1 MKTCKTITRD
11 FISDNFIFAD
21 ISSAGKEFDKQA
33 LVERINFWK
42 YVLKYQ
48 YNATY
53 QESILIGM
61 QKLGMDYFA
70 IIIAAAE
77 LSLKIVVVDYNRT
90 DKFRDLEYND
100 PKTKLLAPID
110 IFLHDLTDDMIKS
123 NPAIGAKYIF
133 FTKYSNRTYSTI
145 DTVDVVDDQ
154 LYNKVVSIQPNPSD
168 ILFRVTSSGTTDV
181 PKVIEHTHEF
191 ISAISFRNS
200 KLYKGTAV
208 HVNNLNHGASASVTL
223 LPLLANDQIDKHL
236 FYDCADVEVIPD
248 LINGLYSYKDSIG
261 YMSFP
266 YPFLIDKFIE
276 VSREKDIKWPKL
288 DLITLSYILESAK
301 HAVRDEI
308 FNSITSIFGSNETLG
323 PLFINRADRNSWN
336 IDSRYYIKYDDF
348 YAISLSNEGKITVS
362 IPVYNKDIETNDYFK
377 LDDQYYIHH
386 GRSDM
391 FRINGEPINLSTI
404 NDLNKQNI
412 KTYIV
417 VDTLNHC
424 LYLACWED
432 LPVEE
437 IQKIIKDVES
447 NFKQVK
453 VTKAF
458 HLEKSNFY
466 YGIKIDNELLREH
479 FRTYNV

>member
-1 MKTCKTITRD
+1 MINTVTR
-11 FISDNFIFAD
+11 NFVSKNFMFTD
-21 ISSAGKEFDKQA
+21 ISTGTIYDKAA
-33 LVERINFWK
+33 LVKKINYWK
-42 YVLKYQ
+42 CILKYE
-48 YNATY
+48 YKAKY

-61 QKLGMDYFA
+61 QKLGLDYFA

-110 IFLHDLTDDMIKS
+110 IFIHDLSEDVLRS
-123 NPAIGAKYIF
+123 NHSMSAKYVF
-133 FTKYSNRTYSTI
+133 FEKHSNRTYCVT
-145 DTVDVVDDQ
+145 DVPDVEEE
-154 LYNKVVSIQPNPSD
+154 LYQSVKDIQPHPSD
-168 ILFRVTSSGTTDV
+168 VMFRVTSSGTTDV

-191 ISAISFRNS
+191 ISAISIRNA
-200 KLYKGTAV
+200 KMYKGTAV

-223 LPLLANDQIDKHL
+223 LPLLTADNVSQHL
-236 FYDCADVEVIPD
+236 FYDCADYEVIKD
-248 LINGLYSYKDSIG
+248 LVLALTPYKDEIG

-276 VSREKDIKWPKL
+276 VSREQNIQWPKL

-301 HAVRDEI
+301 HAVRDGI

-323 PLFINRADRNSWN
+323 PVFLNTATRDNWQINSNFFLQN
-336 IDSRYYIKYDDF
+336 DDF
-348 YAISLSNEGKITVS
+348 YNLKLSSEGQITVS
-362 IPVYNKDIETNDYFK
+362 VPVYNKDVTTNDYFERDGDYFVHK
-377 LDDQYYIHH
+377 

-391 FRINGEPINLSTI
+391 FRINGEAINLSTI
-404 NDLNKQNI
+404 NDLNKQNPDV
-412 KTYIV
+412 YIV

-424 LYLACWED
+424 LYLACWKD
-432 LPVEE
+432 LSVEE
-437 IQKIIKDVES
+437 IDAVKAKVES
-447 NFKQVK
+447 NFERVK

-458 HLEKSNFY
+458 HLDKSNFY